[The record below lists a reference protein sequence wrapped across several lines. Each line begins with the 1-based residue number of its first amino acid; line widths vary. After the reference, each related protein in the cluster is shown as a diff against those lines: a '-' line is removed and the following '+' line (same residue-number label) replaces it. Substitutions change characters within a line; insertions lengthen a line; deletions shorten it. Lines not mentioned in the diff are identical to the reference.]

1 MWTNCFVRLEV
12 CESNVCNERS
22 TCINKTTFINKQ
34 VHNFGKVSS
43 NKNLTK
49 KQALTLP
56 LIPSTFLLERYLV
69 VFIHIIKCHDGVMVR
84 CLL

>member
-1 MWTNCFVRLEV
+1 MWTNFFLCLEV

-22 TCINKTTFINKQ
+22 TCIIKTTFINKQ
-34 VHNFGKVSS
+34 VHYFGKVSS

-49 KQALTLP
+49 KQALMLP
-56 LIPSTFLLERYLV
+56 LIPSTFLMERYLV
-69 VFIHIIKCHDGVMVR
+69 VLVHIIKRHDSVMLR